1 MYTEHLET
9 MIDVDWWAKIS
20 MIVSVSTEQGPPLT
34 GGKPPVH
41 LW

>member
-9 MIDVDWWAKIS
+9 MIDVDWWANIS
-20 MIVSVSTEQGPPLT
+20 MIGSVSMEQGPPLT
-34 GGKPPVH
+34 AGKPPVH